1 MIGSVK
7 DSPGQLLA
15 SVAEG
20 TDLSGIRFRY
30 QICPGVLLWRAQPGD
45 AGARPERDFTTSWSP
60 SFRGG
65 AVCASDHAVAARESG
80 RFGRRNP
87 ATRPARWLSRRQERA
102 LQTREGAED
111 QLGYVEGQN
120 ISTEFRNEFRNAD
133 GRILRDG
140 GIVESRPYCLGID
153 RSQRVRNSMRSFLPD
168 SSPLRKG

>member
-45 AGARPERDFTTSWSP
+45 ARARPERDFTTSWSP

-80 RFGRRNP
+80 RHGRRNP

-102 LQTREGAED
+102 LQTREAAED
-111 QLGYVEGQN
+111 ELGYVEGQN
-120 ISTEFRNEFRNAD
+120 ISIEFRNAD

-140 GIVESRPYCLGID
+140 GIVESRPYCLGIGVS
-153 RSQRVRNSMRSFLPD
+153 RSETNIYGHPNGEET
-168 SSPLRKG
+168 P